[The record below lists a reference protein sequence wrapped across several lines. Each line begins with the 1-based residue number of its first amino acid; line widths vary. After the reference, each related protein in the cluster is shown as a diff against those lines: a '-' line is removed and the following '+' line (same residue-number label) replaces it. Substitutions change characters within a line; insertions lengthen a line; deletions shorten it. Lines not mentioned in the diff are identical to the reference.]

1 MYFSHATTGLLQSV
15 LACGES
21 PLEMRFSYLPSHLT
35 RYQVQG
41 QYDVLFPSSR
51 PACIWRC
58 APLFPFH
65 WLTKLYFAACT
76 WRCVSLILPATRYQ
90 MYFSHAAGLR
100 RQQQQLLARGDAFLL
115 PYQKILRRRNWFSY
129 LCLLELH
136 TGISWAGNS
145 VLFGSCQI
153 QSLRWTTVPLRRQ
166 CKI

>member
-15 LACGES
+15 LARGES

-76 WRCVSLILPATRYQ
+76 MHVEMR
-90 MYFSHAAGLR
+90 
-100 RQQQQLLARGDAFLL
+100 
-115 PYQKILRRRNWFSY
+115 FSY
-129 LCLLELH
+129 L
-136 TGISWAGNS
+136 TSYQVPD
-145 VLFGSCQI
+145 VLFPRCRPAQAAAAAACTWRC
-153 QSLRWTTVPLRRQ
+153 LPLTLPENFT
-166 CKI
+166 KKKLVFLFVSP